1 MTKLNEFISNVRGG
15 LAKNTHFEVRLTLPS
30 ALTNDDSIKSNLS
43 KVILFC
49 DQAQLPGIS
58 YGTAQVRSYGE
69 FREVPYEKL
78 YEAVNLNFY
87 VDVDMHVRALFDKW
101 VNLVQDPKSRDF
113 NFANIYTTDSIQIIV
128 YDSIEQQRYVCTLHK
143 AYPKS
148 VAAVQLDY
156 ASKEVMKLQVGFTYQ
171 YATFQQL
178 LVGPGS
184 IGVESQLTNPQT
196 IADFNY
202 GYQAVPIDLSV
213 PQEYLNNFNNF
224 QNKYNQVANADFS
237 LGGVRTSMSLED
249 VGVKT
254 GFGGIFS

>member
-1 MTKLNEFISNVRGG
+1 MTKLNDFISNVRGG
-15 LAKNTHFEVRLTLPS
+15 MAKNTHFEVRLTLPP
-30 ALTNDDSIKSNLS
+30 ALTNDDNVKANLA
-43 KVILFC
+43 KIILFC

-101 VNLVQDPKSRDF
+101 INLVQDPTSRDF
-113 NFANIYTTDSIQIIV
+113 NYANIYTTDSIDIIV
-128 YDSIEQQRYVCTLHK
+128 YDTIEQMRYLCTLHK

-148 VAAVQLDY
+148 VSAIQLDY
-156 ASKEVMKLQVGFTYQ
+156 ASKEVMKLQVAFTYQ
-171 YATFQQL
+171 YASFQQL

-184 IGVESQLTNPQT
+184 SGIDNPFVNTQS
-196 IADFNY
+196 ISNFNY
-202 GYQAVPIDLSV
+202 GYENVPLQMAVPT
-213 PQEYLNNFNNF
+213 EYLNNFNNF
-224 QNKYNQVANADFS
+224 QNKYNQVTTADFS
-237 LGGVRTSMSLED
+237 LGGVKTSMSLED

-254 GFGGIFS
+254 GFGGIFI